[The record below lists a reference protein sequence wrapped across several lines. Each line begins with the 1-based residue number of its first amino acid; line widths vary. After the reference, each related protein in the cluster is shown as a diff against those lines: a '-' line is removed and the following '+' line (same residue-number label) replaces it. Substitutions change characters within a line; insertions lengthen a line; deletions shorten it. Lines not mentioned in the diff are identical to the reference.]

1 MGGASLGRDG
11 RVSVGRVSECGKS
24 ECGRSEC
31 GKTSNLHC

>member
-1 MGGASLGRDG
+1 MGGASVGRDG

-31 GKTSNLHC
+31 GRTSNLHC